1 MIEDAGNVDDAKR
14 QIYGGFAAVARAL
27 GHVHRLALLEQ
38 LAQGETAVDS
48 LAQHTGL
55 SVANTSQHLQQLRHG
70 GLVRSRRDGK
80 HVLYRLADGPIVEAM
95 TLLREI
101 AERNLAEVREA
112 ATAFARDL
120 DGLEPVSRAE
130 LLLRLEEGSAI
141 LLDVRPSDEYR
152 LGHLPG
158 ALNVSVDAIASG
170 TIDLPKE
177 REIIA
182 YCRGPYCI
190 LSAEAVRLLRRQG
203 FNVRRLED
211 GFPEWRA
218 AGLAVEA
225 TG

>member
-1 MIEDAGNVDDAKR
+1 MASA
-14 QIYGGFAAVARAL
+14 
-27 GHVHRLALLEQ
+27 
-38 LAQGETAVDS
+38 
-48 LAQHTGL
+48 
-55 SVANTSQHLQQLRHG
+55 HG

-80 HVLYRLADGPIVEAM
+80 HVLYRLADGPTVEAM
-95 TLLREI
+95 TVLRAI

-120 DGLEPVSRAE
+120 DALEPITRAE
-130 LLLRLEEGSAI
+130 LLQRLKDGSAI

-158 ALNVSVDAIASG
+158 ALNATVEDLASG
-170 TIDLPKE
+170 TVELPKE

-182 YCRGPYCI
+182 CRGPYCI

-218 AGLAVEA
+218 VGLAVEA

>member
-1 MIEDAGNVDDAKR
+1 
-14 QIYGGFAAVARAL
+14 
-27 GHVHRLALLEQ
+27 
-38 LAQGETAVDS
+38 
-48 LAQHTGL
+48 
-55 SVANTSQHLQQLRHG
+55 
-70 GLVRSRRDGK
+70 
-80 HVLYRLADGPIVEAM
+80 VLYRLADGPIVEAM
-95 TLLREI
+95 TLLRAI

>member
-1 MIEDAGNVDDAKR
+1 MEDARR
-14 QIYGGFAAVARAL
+14 QLYGGFAAVARAL

-38 LAQGETAVDS
+38 LAQGEAAVDT
-48 LAQHTGL
+48 LASRTGL
-55 SVANTSQHLQQLRHG
+55 SVANASQHLQQLRHG
-70 GLVRSRRDGK
+70 GLVRSQRAGK
-80 HVLYRLADGPIVEAM
+80 HVRYRLADGPIVEAM
-95 TLLREI
+95 TVLRAI
-101 AERNLAEVREA
+101 AERNLAEVRQA

-120 DGLEPVSRAE
+120 DELEPVTRAE
-130 LLLRLEEGSAI
+130 LLQRLESGSAI

-158 ALNVSVDAIASG
+158 ALNATLEDLASG
-170 TIDLPKE
+170 TVELPKE

-190 LSAEAVRLLRRQG
+190 LSAEAVQLLRRQG
-203 FNVRRLED
+203 FNVRRLKD

>member
-1 MIEDAGNVDDAKR
+1 MIEGADTVDDAKR

-27 GHVHRLALLEQ
+27 GHEHRLVLLEQ
-38 LAQGETAVDS
+38 LAQGEAAVDT
-48 LAQHTGL
+48 LARHTGL

-80 HVLYRLADGPIVEAM
+80 RVLYRLADGPIVDAM
-95 TLLREI
+95 TLLRQI

-112 ATAFARDL
+112 ATVYMRDL
-120 DGLEPVSRAE
+120 DAFEPVSRSE
-130 LLLRLEEGSAI
+130 MLQRLEEGSAI

-152 LGHLPG
+152 QGHLPG
-158 ALNVSVDAIASG
+158 ALNVTLEALASG
-170 TIDLPKE
+170 AVDLPKG

-190 LSAEAVRLLRRQG
+190 LSAEAVRLLHRQG

-211 GFPEWRA
+211 GFPEWQA

-225 TG
+225 SG